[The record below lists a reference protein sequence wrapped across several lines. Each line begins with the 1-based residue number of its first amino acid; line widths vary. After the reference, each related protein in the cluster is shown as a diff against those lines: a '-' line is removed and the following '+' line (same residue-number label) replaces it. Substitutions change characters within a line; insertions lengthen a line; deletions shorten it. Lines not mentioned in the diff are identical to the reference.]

1 VRISARAALIFG
13 LIVAVMA
20 FHEAEHVLQVAQKDV
35 AGSSCPNDCRGLLGF
50 AFDVEWVHVAYN
62 HSLLIALALFY
73 VGFGLWR
80 APWRQANLAAWLSLT
95 AGIFVVQGYHVV
107 EHTVKLDQ
115 WFANG
120 GHSPTPGILGQHL
133 SLVELHFTFNTAVFL
148 LVLAGYLGFGFHR
161 RLWALR
167 SPRRLFLA
175 GAATTLAVAATAAAW
190 SQRPPTVRLAA
201 GVHDGPLV
209 LDRAQRLVGEPGAV
223 VRGGIVVTGDD
234 VVVRDLAVLGG
245 ENGIEV
251 REAEDVL
258 IERVRV
264 LGAKLDGITVRQGSV
279 TIRNCVIRSPSLG
292 QGIDISFSH
301 AVAPP
306 SLVQGCRVS
315 GGREGIVSHMAHV
328 RIRNNRVSDTSLRGI
343 AVTEMSMGK
352 VDGNLVAGALG
363 IGIFCGDYSHC
374 SIESNRVRGTRPDRV
389 SGIPSRAGVDV
400 VSHFGAVATVGG
412 NELDGGGAAAFVGG
426 RVERG

>member
-1 VRISARAALIFG
+1 VRISARAALLFG

-35 AGSSCPNDCRGLLGF
+35 AGASCPNDCRGLLGF

-62 HSLLIALALFY
+62 HSLLLALALFY

-80 APWRQANLAAWLSLT
+80 AAWRRANPAAWWSLT

-107 EHTVKLDQ
+107 EHSVKLDQ

-133 SLVELHFTFNTAVFL
+133 SLVELHFAFNTAVFL
-148 LVLAGYLGFGFHR
+148 LVLAGYIGFGFHR

-167 SPRRLFLA
+167 TPRRLFLA
-175 GAATTLAVAATAAAW
+175 SAATTLAVAATAAGW

-201 GVHDGPLV
+201 GIHDGPLV
-209 LDRAQRLVGEPGAV
+209 LDRAQRLVGERGAV
-223 VRGGIVVTGDD
+223 VRGGIVVTEDD

-328 RIRNNRVSDTSLRGI
+328 RIRDNRVSDTTLRGI

-352 VDGNLVAGALG
+352 VDGNVVADALG

-374 SIESNRVRGTRPDRV
+374 AIESNRVRGTRPDQV
-389 SGIPSRAGVDV
+389 SGIPSRAGFGV
-400 VSHFGAVATVGG
+400 VSHFGAVATVGD
-412 NELDGGGAAAFVGG
+412 NTLDRGAAAFVGA